1 MVASQG
7 GLMNTCEDVDI
18 RQLLG
23 LMRDACL
30 MPGGHED
37 KRRHLVAGLGA
48 LLGADVAEWVETS
61 RNDRLTPALV
71 ELRIRCQVGELLLS
85 RRDGPPFSERE
96 ARMARWMAGEFP
108 WQPEGV
114 QPVRSGFTR
123 RERLVIDLLL
133 QSHSRKEIAKRLGIT
148 VNTVQGYIKEIYRRF
163 GVHSHAE
170 LLRYYFQTRGNES
183 IFADAVGSP
192 PMGQVADA
200 V

>member
-1 MVASQG
+1 
-7 GLMNTCEDVDI
+7 MNTCEEADI
-18 RQLLG
+18 RQLLR

-30 MPGGHED
+30 VPGAHED

-48 LLGADVAEWVETS
+48 LLAADVAEWVEMS
-61 RNDRLTPALV
+61 EKGRMPSAAV
-71 ELRIRCQVGELLLS
+71 ELRIRCPMGELLLS

-96 ARMARWMAGEFP
+96 ARMARWIAGEFP

-114 QPVRSGFTR
+114 PVVKSGFTR

-170 LLRYYFQTRGNES
+170 LLRHYFQTRGNASFLQDGAGARVLE
-183 IFADAVGSP
+183 P
-192 PMGQVADA
+192 VADA

>member
-1 MVASQG
+1 MVAAEG
-7 GLMNTCEDVDI
+7 GQMNMSEEADI
-18 RQLLG
+18 RQLLR

-30 MPGGHED
+30 VSGGHEE
-37 KRRHLVAGLGA
+37 KRRHLVAGLGS
-48 LLGADVAEWVETS
+48 LLGADVAEWVETT

-71 ELRIRCQVGELLLS
+71 ELRIRCPVGELLLS

-96 ARMARWMAGEFP
+96 ARMARWIAGEFP

-114 QPVRSGFTR
+114 SPVRSGFTR

-170 LLRYYFQTRGNES
+170 LLRHYFQTRGNAPVFPEP
-183 IFADAVGSP
+183 VSP
-192 PMGQVADA
+192 RTMEQVADA